1 MLQMASIY
9 QTGGIIQVPQEV
21 AALTL
26 LRSFLSPVL
35 CCLLG
40 SNYPNGLLRAQAPQ
54 PGPAPAK
61 LNLIIVEGEGAVN
74 NVRQR
79 VTREPIVQVED
90 ENNRPVAGAA
100 VVFTLPGTG
109 ASGTFAD
116 GSRVLTVLT
125 DQNGRAAMRGF
136 TPNNVA
142 GKMEIR
148 VTASYRGQ
156 TASATIS
163 QTNVA
168 AAAAAGAGSGKLIA
182 ILAVVGGAA
191 IGGVVAATRGGGS
204 SPAPPVSPPP
214 PQPTVITPGT
224 PTVGPPR

>member
-1 MLQMASIY
+1 M
-9 QTGGIIQVPQEV
+9 
-21 AALTL
+21 TL
-26 LRSFLSPVL
+26 LRSLLSLIL

-40 SNYPNGLLRAQAPQ
+40 SNYPNGQLLAQAPQ
-54 PGPAPAK
+54 PGAPPAK

-90 ENNRPVAGAA
+90 ENNRPLAGVA

-109 ASGTFAD
+109 ASGTFAN

-136 TPNNVA
+136 TPNNVT

-148 VTASYRGQ
+148 VTASSRGQ
-156 TASATIS
+156 TASATIT
-163 QTNVA
+163 QTNAA

-191 IGGVVAATRGGGS
+191 VGGVVAATRGGGS

-214 PQPTVITPGT
+214 PQPTTITPGT

>member
-1 MLQMASIY
+1 
-9 QTGGIIQVPQEV
+9 
-21 AALTL
+21 
-26 LRSFLSPVL
+26 
-35 CCLLG
+35 
-40 SNYPNGLLRAQAPQ
+40 
-54 PGPAPAK
+54 
-61 LNLIIVEGEGAVN
+61 
-74 NVRQR
+74 
-79 VTREPIVQVED
+79 VED